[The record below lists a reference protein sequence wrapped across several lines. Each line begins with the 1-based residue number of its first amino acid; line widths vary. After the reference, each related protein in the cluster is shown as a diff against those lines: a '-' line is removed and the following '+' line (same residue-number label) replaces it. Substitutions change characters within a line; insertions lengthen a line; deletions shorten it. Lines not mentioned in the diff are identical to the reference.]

1 MHILARL
8 LLAITALFVGG
19 CTNVLETRTTHT
31 SAPHAQVD
39 VTDENFK
46 CDIGRAETGEFTN
59 SIEDYGKYFLG
70 YVEFDDQGW
79 SYNQNA
85 QMQALELR
93 LKQELADPQNQDTDF
108 LTVVFI
114 HGWHH
119 NAHDNDCNVNEFRSM
134 LRLANDSYDQLYPGT
149 FKHRRRIVG
158 IYVGWRGE
166 AVDAYGIR
174 YLTIMD
180 RRYTAE
186 HVAKGA
192 VRELFATLRKYE
204 FAERTNSN
212 RADRMRTVV
221 IGHSFG
227 GLIAFNGLSQ
237 ALLNELALGKPD
249 KAPDCKPA
257 VSREKTITTIPAW
270 PDMVILIN
278 PAFEASRFESLHHL
292 MAPVDGCRYTK
303 DRPKLVVVTADND
316 SATGV
321 FFPLFRRVGTL
332 FESYDDSIPRSES
345 RERDANW
352 HTIGFVDRYRTHRL
366 CLQPIGG
373 GEYRAVAA
381 LTPPKSLDGSRSQDE
396 FAPIWVV
403 GAPPEIIDGHDG
415 FLYARKAKG
424 KLDHYKPQPYLLKW
438 LIDLHTL
445 GPVPPV
451 MTTPGACGGWGSK

>member
-1 MHILARL
+1 MHVLARSL
-8 LLAITALFVGG
+8 WVIAAFLAGG
-19 CTNVLETRTTHT
+19 CTHILEIRTNHR

-39 VTDENFK
+39 VADPAFV
-46 CDIGRAETGEFTN
+46 CDIGRAQPGEYAN
-59 SIEDYGKYFLG
+59 SIEDYGKYVLSF
-70 YVEFDDQGW
+70 VEFDDQGW
-79 SYNQNA
+79 SYNQNG
-85 QMQALELR
+85 QMQALESR
-93 LKQELADPQNQDTDF
+93 LKQELADPQYKETDF

-134 LRLANDSYDQLYPGT
+134 LRLISDKYDQLYPGK
-149 FKHRRRIVG
+149 FKHPRRLMG

-166 AVDAYGIR
+166 ALDADGIR

-192 VRELFATLRKYE
+192 VRELFAMLRKHQ
-204 FAERTNSN
+204 FAAKTNSN

-227 GLIAFNGLSQ
+227 GLIAFHGLSQ

-249 KAPDCKPA
+249 PDSGCQPA
-257 VSREKTITTIPAW
+257 VSRDEKTTNIPAW
-270 PDMVILIN
+270 PDMAILIN
-278 PAFEASRFESLHHL
+278 PAFEASRFEALHHL
-292 MAPVDGCRYTK
+292 MAPVNGCPYPK

-316 SATGV
+316 SATGT
-321 FFPLFRRVGTL
+321 FFPLFRKVGTL
-332 FESYDDSIPRSES
+332 FEGYDESIPRSES

-366 CLQPIGG
+366 CLQPTGG
-373 GEYRAVAA
+373 DGSRAVSA
-381 LTPPKSLDGSRSQDE
+381 LTPPKSPDWNQDE

-403 GAPPEIIDGHDG
+403 GAPPEIVDGHDG

-424 KLDHYKPQPYLLKW
+424 TPQPYLLEW
-438 LIDLHTL
+438 LINLHTV
-445 GPVPPV
+445 GPQSPV
-451 MTTPGACGGWGSK
+451 TTTPGACGGWGSK